1 MNNTERIE
9 NCLTATEIGVKL
21 QLSSKIDK
29 MLDTLSENQW
39 KSLCYMVGVEWE
51 PSYDLEDF
59 ILDEIRI
66 MKAYELE
73 NKLTKY
79 EETFSRWERGGQVS
93 LDWFA
98 KHIAGVSNTTARSYI
113 DDGLRIH
120 RKGEGNIKVTKK
132 DWEFYQQSMRV

>member
-73 NKLTKY
+73 NKLTTY
-79 EETFSRWERGGQVS
+79 EETFSRWERGGQVP
-93 LDWFA
+93 LGWFA
-98 KHIAGVSNTTARSYI
+98 KHIAGVSNITVRSYI
-113 DDGLRIH
+113 DDGLRIY
-120 RKGEGNIKVTKK
+120 RKGDGNIKVTKK
-132 DWEFYQQSMRV
+132 DWEFYQQSMRA